1 MRTSRLVWFLPF
13 VGFGVVAACGGSSDD
28 GIGDGSIDVTTDP
41 VNDVA
46 ADVRVDAEQDV
57 SVDVGNDV
65 VDAQGNDA
73 NEAGVDVIVDAPVDS
88 PPETGMADAG
98 CASNAD
104 CMSGDFCDKGTGD
117 RGGIGACKAIPFV
130 CSALA
135 FPVCGCDK
143 KTYVNPCY
151 ANKPARASPTT
162 ASVSEPL
169 TGSAMRRNVAGPA

>member
-1 MRTSRLVWFLPF
+1 MLWVVPF

-46 ADVRVDAEQDV
+46 ADVRVDAQQDV

-65 VDAQGNDA
+65 FDAQGNDA

-104 CMSGDFCDKGTGD
+104 CMSGDFCQKADGD
-117 RGGIGACKAIPFV
+117 CGGIGACMAIPFACPLV
-130 CSALA
+130 IA
-135 FPVCGCDK
+135 PVCGCDK
-143 KTYVNPCY
+143 KTYNNSCY
-151 ANKPARASPTT
+151 ANKASE
-162 ASVSEPL
+162 SVAYKGACE
-169 TGSAMRRNVAGPA
+169 